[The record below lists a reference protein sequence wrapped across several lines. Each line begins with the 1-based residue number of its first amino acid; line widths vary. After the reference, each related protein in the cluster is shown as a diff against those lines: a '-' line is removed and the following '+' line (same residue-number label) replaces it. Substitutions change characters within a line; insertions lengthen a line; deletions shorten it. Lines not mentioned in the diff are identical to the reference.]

1 MKTSLNA
8 KQVLAA
14 PWLAPVP
21 VSRPSSCWQAVTH
34 NETLPWRR
42 APMKTIQRVMNKIL
56 NMTACYNL
64 TLLLIACII
73 FPQAT
78 LAAVIADGDYL
89 IQMADSD
96 LTVASSGM
104 TAREQITLG
113 QNEQAGIWR
122 FAHLG
127 NDYYKVIAPKLVMV
141 LDSSESKKYNG
152 VPIIIFPWHGGKNQR
167 WKVIADGEFYKLINQ
182 ETSLAL
188 DLRGNVQRVGT
199 VFQGYAKNASRGQLF
214 RLTQMD
220 RQSPPATASDAQK
233 IEPIVKSFSNGPTAQ

>member
-1 MKTSLNA
+1 MKNTQKVIKKASGIATYFRL
-8 KQVLAA
+8 
-14 PWLAPVP
+14 
-21 VSRPSSCWQAVTH
+21 
-34 NETLPWRR
+34 
-42 APMKTIQRVMNKIL
+42 TIL
-56 NMTACYNL
+56 L
-64 TLLLIACII
+64 TVYLI

-113 QNEQAGIWR
+113 QNKQTGIWR

-214 RLTQMD
+214 RLTQVG

-233 IEPIVKSFSNGPTAQ
+233 AEPIVKSFSNGPTAQ